1 MELQSLEHNRE
12 PIVLGTPSEPFMTR
26 ASDVDRLLEACFA
39 ERAGLA
45 LLYAANLP
53 PKFFDLSSGD
63 AGTILQ
69 KLRQYQ
75 VRLAV
80 VLEPTG
86 TRLSQRFPEILSEAS
101 QGGSFALFDTREA
114 ALDWLAPGG

>member
-1 MELQSLEHNRE
+1 MELASFEHH
-12 PIVLGTPSEPFMTR
+12 SEPVVEGRPGELFMAR
-26 ASDVDRLLEACFA
+26 ASDVDVLLEACFA

-53 PKFFDLSSGD
+53 PAFFDLSSGD

-86 TRLSQRFPEILSEAS
+86 ARLSQRFPEILSEAS
-101 QGGSFALFDTREA
+101 RGGTFALFDTREA
-114 ALDWLAPGG
+114 ALAWLAA